1 MGIEP
6 ISSVWKTENLPLI
19 YTRKLNLEYN
29 IYHREDIAQLVRA
42 LACHA
47 KGCGF
52 KSRCSR

>member
-19 YTRKLNLEYN
+19 YTRKLNFKYN
-29 IYHREDIAQLVRA
+29 IYIMEDIAQLVRA

>member
-6 ISSVWKTENLPLI
+6 ISPVWKTENLPLI
-19 YTRKLNLEYN
+19 YTRETCQKLLYVL
-29 IYHREDIAQLVRA
+29 EDIAQLVRA